1 MTGYGRAAAVYRE
14 KTISIELRA
23 VNAKL
28 TDVKMRLPSEY
39 KDRELELRRIVTE
52 QADRGKID
60 LAIDVQHADGS
71 VAVTLNEGLF
81 RGYHAVLNR
90 LTSELGMHQGDM
102 LQAIL
107 RIPNVVGSGANG
119 LEDGEWQVVLGI
131 LNDALYQLRQYR
143 IAEGASLRADLVER
157 TKQIL
162 ALLHQTAP
170 LEKKRYQRM
179 RERIRTNLEDV
190 LGKDAIDQ
198 NRFEQEMLFYLEKM
212 DISEEKVRLEQH
224 CIYFLEQM
232 DLSTQQSVGRTLVFI
247 SQEMGREI
255 NTLGAKAYDADL
267 QRLVVQMKDLLEK
280 IKEQL
285 ANVL

>member
-1 MTGYGRAAAVYRE
+1 MTGYGRAASVYRE

-28 TDVKMRLPSEY
+28 TDVKMRLPSDY

-52 QADRGKID
+52 HADRGKID
-60 LAIDVQHADGS
+60 LAMDVQHADGS
-71 VAVTLNEGLF
+71 VAVALNEGLF
-81 RGYHAVLNR
+81 RGYHAVLSR
-90 LTSELGMHQGDM
+90 LAMELGIHQGDM

-119 LEDGEWQVVLGI
+119 LEDGEWQAVLGI
-131 LNDALYQLRQYR
+131 LNEALAQLRQYR

-157 TKQIL
+157 TRQIQ
-162 ALLHQTAP
+162 ALLQQTGP
-170 LEKKRYQRM
+170 LEERRYQRM
-179 RERIRTNLEDV
+179 RDRIRTNLEDV
-190 LGKDAIDQ
+190 LGKDALDQ

-224 CIYFLEQM
+224 CLYFLEQM
-232 DLSTQQSVGRTLVFI
+232 DLSAQQSIGRTLVFI